1 MITLINDK
9 QMTQF
14 KSISFALICAFTW
27 SASAQDNLVK
37 QVAGNGAAGAGYQFT
52 PIVQLDAT
60 PVENQG
66 SSGTCWSYS
75 TSAFL
80 ESEMIRMGKKPVD
93 LSEMYTVRKVY
104 QDKAEKYVRVHGALN
119 FAQGG
124 ALPDILYVIQKYG
137 AVPEEAYTGLNY
149 GTEVNEHDELEAS
162 LKGIVDAVK
171 ENKNGTITPVWKKG
185 FDGVLDA
192 YLGPEPATF
201 TYQGKSYT
209 PRTFADQVVGIK
221 PSDYVQICSFSHVP
235 FYAQHAIEVPDNW
248 TWGTSYNV
256 PINDLMNVLNNAL
269 TKGYTVAW
277 ACDVSEK
284 GFSLKNGL
292 AVVPEKE
299 WSDMTPDEQKAIFT
313 APHKSRTI
321 TQESRQRAY
330 DNYETQDDHGMQIT
344 GMVKDQTG
352 TVFYTVKNSW
362 GERDNPY
369 KSGYIHASDAF
380 VRYKTISIMVHKD
393 ALTKEMRSKLGL

>member
-1 MITLINDK
+1 MKNSNLLTIVVL
-9 QMTQF
+9 
-14 KSISFALICAFTW
+14 AL
-27 SASAQDNLVK
+27 SAGTAWGQDNLVK
-37 QVAGNGAAGAGYQFT
+37 QVAGNGTGTSGYRFT
-52 PIVQLDAT
+52 PVVQLEAT

-75 TSAFL
+75 SSSFL

-104 QDKAEKYVRVHGALN
+104 QDKAEKYVRVHGSLN

-124 ALPDILYVIQKYG
+124 ALPDLFYVIQKYG

-162 LKGIVDAVK
+162 LKGVVDAVK
-171 ENKNGTITPVWKKG
+171 ENKNGQITPVWKKA
-185 FDGVLDA
+185 FTGVLDA
-192 YLGPEPATF
+192 YLGAEPSTF
-201 TYQGKSYT
+201 TYEKKTYT

-221 PSDYVQICSFSHVP
+221 PSDYIQICSFSHVP

-248 TWGTSYNV
+248 TWGTSYNL
-256 PINDLMNVLNNAL
+256 PLNDMMGVLNNAL

-292 AVVPEKE
+292 AVVPEKD
-299 WSDMTPDEQKAIFT
+299 WSSMTPDEQKAVFNS
-313 APHKSRTI
+313 PHKALEV
-321 TQESRQRAY
+321 TQENRQTAY

-344 GMVKDQTG
+344 GMVKDQSG
-352 TVFYTVKNSW
+352 MVFYSVKNSW
-362 GERDNPY
+362 GDRENPY
-369 KSGYIHASDAF
+369 KTGYIHASDAF
-380 VRYKTISIMVHKD
+380 VRYKTISIMLHKD
-393 ALTKEMRSKLGL
+393 ALTKEMRAKLGI

>member
-1 MITLINDK
+1 MKNSNLLTIAVL
-9 QMTQF
+9 
-14 KSISFALICAFTW
+14 AL
-27 SASAQDNLVK
+27 SAGTVWGQDNLVK
-37 QVAGNGAAGAGYQFT
+37 QVAGNGTGTAGYQFT
-52 PIVQLDAT
+52 PVVQLEAT

-75 TSAFL
+75 SSSFL

-104 QDKAEKYVRVHGALN
+104 QDKAEKYVRVHGSLN

-124 ALPDILYVIQKYG
+124 ALPDLFYVIQKYG

-149 GTEVNEHDELEAS
+149 GTKVNEHDELEAS
-162 LKGIVDAVK
+162 LKGVVDAVK
-171 ENKNGTITPVWKKG
+171 ENKNGQITPVWKKA
-185 FDGVLDA
+185 FTGVLDA
-192 YLGPEPATF
+192 YLGAEPSTF
-201 TYQGKSYT
+201 NYEKKTYT

-235 FYAQHAIEVPDNW
+235 FYTQHAIEVPDNW
-248 TWGTSYNV
+248 TWGTSYNL
-256 PINDLMNVLNNAL
+256 PLNDMMGVLNTAL

-292 AVVPEKE
+292 AVVPEKD
-299 WSDMTPDEQKAIFT
+299 WASMTPDEQKAVFN
-313 APHKSRTI
+313 APHKALEI
-321 TQESRQRAY
+321 TQENRQAAY

-344 GMVKDQTG
+344 GMVKDQSG
-352 TVFYTVKNSW
+352 MVFYSVKNSW
-362 GERDNPY
+362 GDRENPY
-369 KSGYIHASDAF
+369 KTGYIHASDAF
-380 VRYKTISIMVHKD
+380 VRYKTISIMLHKD
-393 ALTKEMRSKLGL
+393 ALTKEMRTKLGI

>member
-1 MITLINDK
+1 MKNSKLLTIADL
-9 QMTQF
+9 
-14 KSISFALICAFTW
+14 AL
-27 SASAQDNLVK
+27 SAGTAWGQDNLVK
-37 QVAGNGAAGAGYQFT
+37 QVAGNGTGTSGYRFT
-52 PIVQLDAT
+52 PVVQLEAT

-75 TSAFL
+75 SSSFL

-104 QDKAEKYVRVHGALN
+104 QDKAEKYVRVHGSLN

-124 ALPDILYVIQKYG
+124 ALPDLFYVIQKYG

-162 LKGIVDAVK
+162 LKGVVDAVK
-171 ENKNGTITPVWKKG
+171 ENKNGQITPVWKKA
-185 FDGVLDA
+185 FTGVLDA
-192 YLGPEPATF
+192 YLGAEPSTF
-201 TYQGKSYT
+201 TYEKKTYT

-221 PSDYVQICSFSHVP
+221 PSDYIQICSFSHVP

-248 TWGTSYNV
+248 TWGTSYNL
-256 PINDLMNVLNNAL
+256 PLNDMMGVLNAAL

-292 AVVPEKE
+292 AVVPEKD
-299 WSDMTPDEQKAIFT
+299 WSSMTPDEQKAVFN
-313 APHKSRTI
+313 APHKALEV
-321 TQESRQRAY
+321 TQENRQTAY

-344 GMVKDQTG
+344 GMVKDQSG
-352 TVFYTVKNSW
+352 MVFYSVKNSW
-362 GERDNPY
+362 GDRENPY
-369 KSGYIHASDAF
+369 KTGYIHASDAF
-380 VRYKTISIMVHKD
+380 VRYKTISIMLHKD
-393 ALTKEMRSKLGL
+393 ALTKEMRTKLGI

>member
-1 MITLINDK
+1 MN
-9 QMTQF
+9 QF
-14 KSISFALICAFTW
+14 KSFTLALVFAFTW

-37 QVAGNGAAGAGYQFT
+37 QVSGNGTAGAGYQFT

-93 LSEMYTVRKVY
+93 LSEMYIVRKVY
-104 QDKAEKYVRVHGALN
+104 QDKAEKYVRVHGSLN

-137 AVPEEAYTGLNY
+137 AVPEVAYTGLNY

-171 ENKNGTITPVWKKG
+171 ENKNGTITPVWKNG
-185 FDGVLDA
+185 FTGVLDA
-192 YLGPEPATF
+192 YLGAEPSTF
-201 TYQGKSYT
+201 TYQGKNYT
-209 PRTFADQVVGIK
+209 PRTFADQVVGVK

-235 FYAQHAIEVPDNW
+235 FYTQHAIEVPDNW
-248 TWGTSYNV
+248 TWGTSHNV
-256 PINDLMNVLNNAL
+256 PLEDLMSVLNGAL

-292 AVVPEKE
+292 AVVPEKD
-299 WSDMTPDEQKAIFT
+299 WSDLTSDEQKAVFT

-321 TQESRQRAY
+321 TQENRQLAY

-362 GERDNPY
+362 GDRENPY
-369 KSGYIHASDAF
+369 KSGYMHASDAF
-380 VRYKTISIMVHKD
+380 VRYKTISILVHKD
-393 ALTKEMRSKLGL
+393 GLTKEMRSKLGL

>member
-1 MITLINDK
+1 MN
-9 QMTQF
+9 QF
-14 KSISFALICAFTW
+14 KLVTLALVFAFTW

-37 QVAGNGAAGAGYQFT
+37 QVSGNGTAGAGYQFT

-93 LSEMYTVRKVY
+93 LSEMYIVRKVY
-104 QDKAEKYVRVHGALN
+104 QDKAEKYVRVHGSLN

-137 AVPEEAYTGLNY
+137 AVPEVAYTGLNY

-162 LKGIVDAVK
+162 LKGIVDAGK
-171 ENKNGTITPVWKKG
+171 ENKNGTITPVWKNG
-185 FDGVLDA
+185 FTGVLDA
-192 YLGPEPATF
+192 YLGAEPSTF
-201 TYQGKSYT
+201 TYQGKNYT
-209 PRTFADQVVGIK
+209 PRTFADQVVGVK

-235 FYAQHAIEVPDNW
+235 FYTQHAIEVPDNW
-248 TWGTSYNV
+248 TWGTSHNV
-256 PINDLMNVLNNAL
+256 PLEDLMSVLNGAL

-292 AVVPEKE
+292 AVVPEKD
-299 WSDMTPDEQKAIFT
+299 WSDLTSDEQKAVFT

-321 TQESRQRAY
+321 TQENRQLAY

-362 GERDNPY
+362 GARENPY
-369 KSGYIHASDAF
+369 TSGYMHASDAF
-380 VRYKTISIMVHKD
+380 VRYKTISILVHKD
-393 ALTKEMRSKLGL
+393 GLTKEMRSKLGL

>member
-1 MITLINDK
+1 MN
-9 QMTQF
+9 QF
-14 KSISFALICAFTW
+14 KSVTLALVFTFTW

-37 QVAGNGAAGAGYQFT
+37 QVSGNGTAGAGYQFT

-93 LSEMYTVRKVY
+93 LSEMYIVRKVY
-104 QDKAEKYVRVHGALN
+104 QDKAEKYVRVHGSLN

-137 AVPEEAYTGLNY
+137 AVPEVAYTGLNY

-171 ENKNGTITPVWKKG
+171 ENKNGTITPVWKNG
-185 FDGVLDA
+185 FTGVLDA
-192 YLGPEPATF
+192 YLGAEPSTF
-201 TYQGKSYT
+201 TYQGKNYT
-209 PRTFADQVVGIK
+209 PRTFADQVVGVK

-235 FYAQHAIEVPDNW
+235 FYTQHAIEVPDNW
-248 TWGTSYNV
+248 TWGTSHNV
-256 PINDLMNVLNNAL
+256 PLEDLMSVLNGAL

-292 AVVPEKE
+292 AVVPEKD
-299 WSDMTPDEQKAIFT
+299 WSDLTSDEQKAVFT
-313 APHKSRTI
+313 APHKSRII
-321 TQESRQRAY
+321 TQENRQLAY

-362 GERDNPY
+362 GDRENPY
-369 KSGYIHASDAF
+369 KSGYMHASDAF
-380 VRYKTISIMVHKD
+380 VRYKTISILVHKD
-393 ALTKEMRSKLGL
+393 GLTKEMRSKLGL

>member
-1 MITLINDK
+1 MN
-9 QMTQF
+9 QF
-14 KSISFALICAFTW
+14 KSVTLALVFAFTW

-37 QVAGNGAAGAGYQFT
+37 QVSGNGTAGAGYQFT

-93 LSEMYTVRKVY
+93 LSEMYIVRKVY

-162 LKGIVDAVK
+162 LKGIVDVVK
-171 ENKNGTITPVWKKG
+171 ENKNGTLTPVWKKG
-185 FDGVLDA
+185 FTGVLDA
-192 YLGPEPATF
+192 YLGAEPTTF
-201 TYQGKSYT
+201 TYQGKNYT
-209 PRTFADQVVGIK
+209 PRTFADQVVGVK

-235 FYAQHAIEVPDNW
+235 FYTQHAIEVPDNW
-248 TWGTSYNV
+248 TWGTSHNV
-256 PINDLMNVLNNAL
+256 PLEDLMSVLNGAL

-292 AVVPEKE
+292 AVVPEKD
-299 WSDMTPDEQKAIFT
+299 WSDMTPDEQKAVFT

-321 TQESRQRAY
+321 TQESRQLAY
-330 DNYETQDDHGMQIT
+330 DNYETQDDHGMQIV
-344 GMVKDQTG
+344 GKVKDQSG
-352 TVFYTVKNSW
+352 ASYYIVKNSW
-362 GERDNPY
+362 GPRKNAYRE
-369 KSGYIHASDAF
+369 GYIYASEAF
-380 VRYKTISIMVHKD
+380 VRAKTISIMLHKD
-393 ALTKEMRSKLGL
+393 GLPKATKKAAGL